1 MDDAVI
7 TQPFLGFGLGL
18 RTDHFEHILQ
28 HQPDIDWF
36 EVLSE
41 NYLVAG
47 GKPRYYLEAIAE
59 QYPVVMHGVSMSIGS
74 TDPLDMD
81 YLKALKKLS
90 NDIKP
95 KWISD
100 HICWTSIHGI
110 NSHDLLPLP
119 YTDETVIHVAQR
131 IAQVQ
136 DFLGERILLEN
147 VSSYLSYK
155 DSTMDEWQF
164 LSRVAE
170 EADSLI
176 LLDIN
181 NIYVSA
187 RNHHF
192 DPMTYLERIDA
203 RRVQQFHLAGH
214 SDYGDYVIDTHD
226 HDIPISVWDLYQAA
240 LKRFG
245 PVSTMIERDANIP
258 AFPALYQELRH
269 AQALANQTLAG
280 NPELQRSG
288 LGRQRSSRPENTDT
302 HIKPLASKEPS
313 AYQEPSAG
321 EMSSAGEIS

>member
-1 MDDAVI
+1 MPDTRI
-7 TQPFLGFGLGL
+7 TEDFLGFGLGL
-18 RTDHFEHILQ
+18 RTDHFEYILQ

-74 TDPLDMD
+74 TDPLDID

-90 NDIKP
+90 NDIQP

-100 HICWTSIHGI
+100 HICWTSLHGV

-119 YTDETVIHVAQR
+119 YTEETVNHVAQR
-131 IAQVQ
+131 VRQVQ
-136 DFLGERILLEN
+136 DVLGRRILLEN
-147 VSSYLSYK
+147 VSSYLSYQ
-155 DSTMDEWQF
+155 DSTMDEWDF
-164 LSRVAE
+164 LSQVAE
-170 EADSLI
+170 AADCLI

-192 DPMTYLERIDA
+192 NPLDYLNKIDP

-226 HDIPISVWDLYQAA
+226 HDITPSVWTLYQAA
-240 LKRFG
+240 LERFG
-245 PVSTMIERDANIP
+245 AVSTMIERDANIP
-258 AFPALYQELRH
+258 QFPALYNELLEAKNI
-269 AQALANQTLAG
+269 AQLTLPDHPALARSHFGTRTLS
-280 NPELQRSG
+280 ETS
-288 LGRQRSSRPENTDT
+288 
-302 HIKPLASKEPS
+302 KFASASPHHDSPQKIR
-313 AYQEPSAG
+313 G
-321 EMSSAGEIS
+321 

>member
-1 MDDAVI
+1 MPDTRI
-7 TQPFLGFGLGL
+7 TEDFLGFGLGL
-18 RTDHFEHILQ
+18 RTDHFEYILQ

-74 TDPLDMD
+74 SDPLDMD

-90 NDIKP
+90 NDIQP

-100 HICWTSIHGI
+100 HICWTSIHGV

-119 YTDETVIHVAQR
+119 YTEETVNHVAQR
-131 IAQVQ
+131 VRQVQ
-136 DFLGERILLEN
+136 DVLGRRILLEN
-147 VSSYLSYK
+147 VSSYLSYQ
-155 DSTMDEWQF
+155 DSTMDEWDF
-164 LSRVAE
+164 LSQVAE
-170 EADSLI
+170 AADCLV

-192 DPMTYLERIDA
+192 NPLDYLKKIDP

-214 SDYGDYVIDTHD
+214 SDFGDYVIDTHD
-226 HDIPISVWDLYQAA
+226 HDVPPSVWTLYQAA
-240 LKRFG
+240 LERFG
-245 PVSTMIERDANIP
+245 AVSTMIERDANIP
-258 AFPALYQELRH
+258 EFPALYNELLEAKH
-269 AQALANQTLAG
+269 IAQLTLPDDPALA
-280 NPELQRSG
+280 RSQFG
-288 LGRQRSSRPENTDT
+288 SRSLDDLS
-302 HIKPLASKEPS
+302 
-313 AYQEPSAG
+313 
-321 EMSSAGEIS
+321 

>member
-1 MDDAVI
+1 MPDTRI
-7 TQPFLGFGLGL
+7 TEDFLGFGLGL
-18 RTDHFEHILQ
+18 RTDHFEYILQ

-90 NDIKP
+90 NDIQP

-100 HICWTSIHGI
+100 HICWTSIHGV

-119 YTDETVIHVAQR
+119 YTEETVNHVAQR
-131 IAQVQ
+131 VRQVQ
-136 DFLGERILLEN
+136 DVLGRRILLEN
-147 VSSYLSYK
+147 VSSYLSYQ
-155 DSTMDEWQF
+155 DSTMDEWDF
-164 LSRVAE
+164 LSQVAE
-170 EADSLI
+170 AADCLI

-192 DPMTYLERIDA
+192 NPIDYLNKIDP

-226 HDIPISVWDLYQAA
+226 HDITPSVWTLYQAA
-240 LKRFG
+240 LERFG
-245 PVSTMIERDANIP
+245 AVSTMIERDANIP
-258 AFPALYQELRH
+258 QFPALYNELLEAKNI
-269 AQALANQTLAG
+269 AQLTLPDHPALARSHFGTRTLSETSKLTSAS
-280 NPELQRSG
+280 LHHD
-288 LGRQRSSRPENTDT
+288 SSQKIR
-302 HIKPLASKEPS
+302 
-313 AYQEPSAG
+313 G
-321 EMSSAGEIS
+321 